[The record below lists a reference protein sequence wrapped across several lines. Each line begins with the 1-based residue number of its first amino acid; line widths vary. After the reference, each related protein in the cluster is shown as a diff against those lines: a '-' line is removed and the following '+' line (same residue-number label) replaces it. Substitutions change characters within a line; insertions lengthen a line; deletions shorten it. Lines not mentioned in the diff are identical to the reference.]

1 MPATPSGI
9 PILKVWN
16 RLLVTLQGDI
26 RDETAERATSEVLDI
41 IHRQRTEGLVLD
53 ITGVFTLDSHL
64 CFVLSK
70 LASAAKLMGTP
81 TVISG
86 MSAQTAQT
94 LETMGVRLRTMRTAP
109 SAEVALEML
118 GVKVTLHA
126 PGDDLAFDM
135 SALQS
140 GREIEEPISLADLAG
155 HPRRG
160 RRARP

>member
-1 MPATPSGI
+1 MGATPSGI

-26 RDETAERATSEVLDI
+26 RDETAEKATAEVLDI

-53 ITGVFTLDSHL
+53 ITGVLTLDSHL

-94 LETMGVRLRTMRTAP
+94 LETMGVRLRTMQTAP

-118 GVKVTLHA
+118 GVKVTLQSPDA
-126 PGDDLAFDM
+126 PFDVN
-135 SALQS
+135 ALI
-140 GREIEEPISLADLAG
+140 GRRDVEEPMSLADLANHG
-155 HPRRG
+155 RRG
-160 RRARP
+160 RPSRP

>member
-1 MPATPSGI
+1 MAATPSGI

-26 RDETAERATSEVLDI
+26 RDETAERATVE
-41 IHRQRTEGLVLD
+41 VLD

-118 GVKVTLHA
+118 GVKVTLHE
-126 PGDDLAFDM
+126 PGDDLDFDVNTLGG
-135 SALQS
+135 A
-140 GREIEEPISLADLAG
+140 RAIEEPISLGDLAVRG
-155 HPRRG
+155 GPGRG
-160 RRARP
+160 RGSRP